1 MTTTTSEAA
10 PVPAPDATRSQQAV
24 GSHEK
29 PLTVKWVKSAI
40 GYNVRQKRTL
50 KALGFSKLGQEVQHN
65 DTPQI
70 RGMLNAVKHLI
81 EVK

>member
-1 MTTTTSEAA
+1 MAATTT
-10 PVPAPDATRSQQAV
+10 DAEVKRI
-24 GSHEK
+24 
-29 PLTVKWVKSAI
+29 TVKWVKSAI

-50 KALGFSKLGQEVQHN
+50 KALGLTKLGQEVQHD

-70 RGMLNAVKHLI
+70 RGMLDAVKHLV